1 MVHPHSRGENYPPAA
16 DDAVCLGSSPLARGK
31 LMCIVC
37 SVRRRRFIPTRAGK
51 IVRRVSGRLCAGVHP
66 HSRGENLELDIQTKE
81 QEGSSPLARGK
92 FYGGESSDY
101 RMRFIPTRAGKMLNR
116 PSRWLWPGV
125 HPHSRGEN
133 QQVVACCGGCLG
145 SSPLARGKFGS
156 RPESISLR
164 RFIPTRAG
172 KISTRAEATT
182 TLTVHP
188 HSRGE
193 NAMWKTLGS
202 SSGGSS
208 PLARGKYGNPG
219 TVTAPVR
226 FIPTRAGKIF
236 KSQGYASSD
245 GVHPHSRG
253 ENA

>member
-101 RMRFIPTRAGKMLNR
+101 RMRFIPTRAGKMLKWVLPTICR
-116 PSRWLWPGV
+116 RV

-133 QQVVACCGGCLG
+133 LTIDTAKEIAMG
-145 SSPLARGKFGS
+145 SSPLARGKSYPDRFRNGN
-156 RPESISLR
+156 EG
-164 RFIPTRAG
+164 FIPTRAG
-172 KISTRAEATT
+172 KIRG
-182 TLTVHP
+182 TLTILLRVTVHP

-193 NAMWKTLGS
+193 NGVAAMTS
-202 SSGGSS
+202 RSDGGSS
-208 PLARGKYGNPG
+208 PLARGKWRTDGDDRRRG
-219 TVTAPVR
+219 G
-226 FIPTRAGKIF
+226 FIPTRAGKMYTR
-236 KSQGYASSD
+236 SRSS
-245 GVHPHSRG
+245 
-253 ENA
+253 